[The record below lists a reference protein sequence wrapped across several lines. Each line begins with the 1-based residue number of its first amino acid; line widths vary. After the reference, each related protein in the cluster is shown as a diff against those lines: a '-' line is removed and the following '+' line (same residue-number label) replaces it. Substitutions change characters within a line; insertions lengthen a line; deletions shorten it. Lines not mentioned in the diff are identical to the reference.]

1 MSKDAQDH
9 REGFYC
15 LYCQRMIKPEVGD
28 DGEIIALNDGMDTFY
43 VYVHDDVEHD
53 NDFSFTQIH

>member
-1 MSKDAQDH
+1 MN
-9 REGFYC
+9 
-15 LYCQRMIKPEVGD
+15 GD

-53 NDFSFTQIH
+53 NDFIYTDTLT